1 MKKTGLFTTLA
12 LLFVLAGC
20 GSQSAQGDAKKT
32 SSSSTDAAPTKIV
45 AVGSTALQPLVEAAA
60 QNYQQ
65 ATPGADITVQGGGS
79 GAGLSQVAS
88 GAVTIGNSDIF
99 AQEKDGV
106 DANALVDHQVAVV
119 GIAPVVH
126 PDTGVTNLSH
136 KQLVD
141 IFTGKVKNWKQVG
154 GKDEAIVVIN
164 RAQGS
169 GTRATFEAL
178 GLKTTKVITA
188 QEQDSSGT
196 VMKMVK
202 QTPGAISYL
211 AFSAIQSGV
220 TPVALDNVKPTDE
233 NVTTNKWSIWAY
245 EHMYTKGS
253 PKADVAKFINYIQ
266 SAKVQDTLVKK
277 MGYIRITAMKV
288 ARTHDGKIED
298 K

>member
-20 GSQSAQGDAKKT
+20 GSQNAQGEAKKST
-32 SSSSTDAAPTKIV
+32 SSSANTATKIV

-88 GAVTIGNSDIF
+88 GTVTIGNSDIF

-106 DANALVDHQVAVV
+106 NANALVDHQVAVV

-126 PDTGVTNLSH
+126 PGTGVTNLTH
-136 KQLVD
+136 QQLLD
-141 IFTGKVKNWKQVG
+141 IFTGKATNWKQVG
-154 GKDEAIVVIN
+154 GKDQKIVVIN

-169 GTRATFEAL
+169 GTRATFENL
-178 GLKTTKVITA
+178 GLKTTKVVTT

-211 AFSAIQSGV
+211 AFSAIQDGV
-220 TPVALDNVKPTDE
+220 TPVALDNVKPTDA
-233 NVTTNKWSIWAY
+233 NVTTNKWVIWAY

-253 PKADVAKFINYIQ
+253 PNAATAKFINYIQ

-277 MGYIRITAMKV
+277 MGYIRVTAMKV